1 MTEVFDTSQ
10 VNVGFFSFYQM
21 LIFEEQIFLNYFD
34 SHKTG

>member
-10 VNVGFFSFYQM
+10 VNVSFSSFHQM
-21 LIFEEQIFLNYFD
+21 LIFEEQVFLNYFD